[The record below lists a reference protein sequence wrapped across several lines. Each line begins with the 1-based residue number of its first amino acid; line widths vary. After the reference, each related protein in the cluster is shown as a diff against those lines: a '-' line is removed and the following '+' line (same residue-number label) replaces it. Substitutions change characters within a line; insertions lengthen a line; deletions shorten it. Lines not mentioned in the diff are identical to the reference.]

1 MKYLSLVIPV
11 ILIILLVYASAK
23 KVKVYDSFAVG
34 AGKGLSTVFSVF
46 PYLVTI
52 FIMTELFRESG
63 LSDRLTGLLSPLFKA
78 WGIPAEIAPLVILK
92 PFSGGGSLALL
103 SEIYQSYGSLC
114 ASAVYGSS
122 ETTFYISAVY
132 YSKSKEKRLIK
143 PILISLIST
152 FISIIFACFI
162 CRFVH
167 IN

>member
-63 LSDRLTGLLSPLFKA
+63 LSDKLTGLLSPLFKA
-78 WGIPAEIAPLVILK
+78 LGIPAEIAPLVILK
-92 PFSGGGSLALL
+92 PFSGCRILAIL
-103 SEIYQSYGSLC
+103 S
-114 ASAVYGSS
+114 
-122 ETTFYISAVY
+122 
-132 YSKSKEKRLIK
+132 
-143 PILISLIST
+143 
-152 FISIIFACFI
+152 
-162 CRFVH
+162 
-167 IN
+167 